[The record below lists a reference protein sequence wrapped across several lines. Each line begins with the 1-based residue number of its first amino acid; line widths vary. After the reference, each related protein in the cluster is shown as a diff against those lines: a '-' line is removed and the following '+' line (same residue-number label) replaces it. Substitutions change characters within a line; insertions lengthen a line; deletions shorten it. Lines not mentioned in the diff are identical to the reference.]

1 MQALFKYR
9 NIFKITWIQSYIR
22 SKDELWYYI
31 HNIIFG
37 ELGGIEFLLNCYYNI
52 NKLPVKLSNF
62 HKQALL
68 LWMIS
73 YKHSSSP
80 HKCLI
85 WKNKQIIHQNISL
98 FLVHWFKKDIF
109 FAFILHTCQSVYDGN
124 RCHSLGII

>member
-1 MQALFKYR
+1 MRLYMLVCYPLFNRKNKEELMQALFKYR

-68 LWMIS
+68 LWIIS
-73 YKHSSSP
+73 YKHSSSL
-80 HKCLI
+80 CFI
-85 WKNKQIIHQNISL
+85 Y
-98 FLVHWFKKDIF
+98 IF
-109 FAFILHTCQSVYDGN
+109 FAFILHTCQAVYDGN
-124 RCHSLGII
+124 RCHFLGII

>member
-1 MQALFKYR
+1 MRLYMLVCYPLFNRKNKEELMQALFKYR
-9 NIFKITWIQSYIR
+9 NIFKITWIQSYIH

-37 ELGGIEFLLNCYYNI
+37 ELGAIEFLLNCYYNI

-73 YKHSSSP
+73 YKHSSSL
-80 HKCLI
+80 CFI
-85 WKNKQIIHQNISL
+85 Y
-98 FLVHWFKKDIF
+98 IF
-109 FAFILHTCQSVYDGN
+109 FAFILHTCQAVYDGN

>member
-1 MQALFKYR
+1 MRLYMLVCYPLFNRKNKEELMQALFKYR

-73 YKHSSSP
+73 YKHSSSL
-80 HKCLI
+80 CFI
-85 WKNKQIIHQNISL
+85 Y
-98 FLVHWFKKDIF
+98 IF